1 MRSTRKLTF
10 RAKQGQRALR
20 RATPHVGQARPGAP
34 GGSAAGEPRGP
45 RPERSG
51 AEPSPPSEP
60 EPQPGR
66 PRRCRPRSATP
77 AAPFQRPAAPSEML
91 AGRHCALPCPV
102 PSRGRLRGE
111 THLLRRCPAWGLASG
126 AAGRLDPAAASAAA
140 ASHGGAALIAG
151 TSRRSQARWV
161 WKPVT
166 TCQDGVAPN
175 PPPWERGEDLSEL
188 GKPGP
193 LPRSEGQRLPRAPR
207 PGPALPAGPAG
218 SRGARGAGATRAKAS
233 AAPRR
238 ARQRGARG
246 RLNSKETLASRKNK
260 PVSLESRFPG

>member
-1 MRSTRKLTF
+1 MCSTRKLTF

-20 RATPHVGQARPGAP
+20 RATPHVLQPRPGGPGRERGGRAEGAAP
-34 GGSAAGEPRGP
+34 GPDPTGR
-45 RPERSG
+45 ERSG
-51 AEPSPPSEP
+51 AEPARARARAGAPPPLPPALRDPRGPVSNA
-60 EPQPGR
+60 
-66 PRRCRPRSATP
+66 PRRRARCWRDGT
-77 AAPFQRPAAPSEML
+77 
-91 AGRHCALPCPV
+91 LPCPA
-102 PSRGRLRGE
+102 PSRPGRDCGE

-151 TSRRSQARWV
+151 TSRRSQAGWV
-161 WKPVT
+161 WKRVT

-207 PGPALPAGPAG
+207 PGPARPGRQPREPAGQGRPEPRHRQPRGGPG
-218 SRGARGAGATRAKAS
+218 SGVCVGD
-233 AAPRR
+233 
-238 ARQRGARG
+238 
-246 RLNSKETLASRKNK
+246 
-260 PVSLESRFPG
+260 